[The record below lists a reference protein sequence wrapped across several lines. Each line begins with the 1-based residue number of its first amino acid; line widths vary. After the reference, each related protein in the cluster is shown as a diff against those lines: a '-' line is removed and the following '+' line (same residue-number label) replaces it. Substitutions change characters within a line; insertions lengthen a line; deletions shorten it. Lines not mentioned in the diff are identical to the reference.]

1 MPKMPKSKVLY
12 NQKTHRRR
20 RNPARQARNSPP
32 HVSVAFARLNREAV
46 DAVLTETPTLD
57 DRIHRSRQQGT
68 MSKPNPAQKA
78 LPTQKERSR
87 GKPKDDRDNIP
98 VNRPK
103 KASPAQRS
111 DEADD
116 DDVTELEDFG
126 LTQGES
132 GTDGHFFDL
141 DPPEDDEEEEYE
153 AEDGRAPIS
162 PTESAEE
169 LQNNRSNRD
178 AKALRRMEDCGRR
191 STSPPLTSRQKGHA
205 AALLAKERE
214 KSREK
219 DDLILQMQEEKRA
232 NEEQIATLTAQQNLA
247 KAAIMRFAP
256 NRSRKTTSGLNSG
269 AHGQKRPANDDE
281 EFVPSDG
288 EAVSDVDGTDDSGSD
303 SGEHL
308 PVKSKSMMN
317 LGKVAVKSVFRQV
330 KFIAF
335 NEQEKV
341 FCDMVMDNLGIA
353 KLVEPTPEQKQTMDP
368 KVVAGIM
375 RLRKKYK
382 KHYGK
387 FWVHYLN
394 EFRSY
399 TQVSD
404 QMF

>member
-1 MPKMPKSKVLY
+1 MAKTPKSKVLY

-32 HVSVAFARLNREAV
+32 HASLAFGRLNREAV

-68 MSKPNPAQKA
+68 TSKPKPTQKA
-78 LPTQKERSR
+78 LPR

-232 NEEQIATLTAQQNLA
+232 NEEQIATLTAQQSLA
-247 KAAIMRFAP
+247 KEAIMRLAP
-256 NRSRKTTSGLNSG
+256 NRSRNTTSGRNSG

-288 EAVSDVDGTDDSGSD
+288 EAVSDVDGTDDCGSD

-317 LGKVAVKSVFRQV
+317 LGKAAVKSVFRQV

-335 NEQEKV
+335 KEQEKT

-375 RLRKKYK
+375 RLRKKYRK
-382 KHYGK
+382 RHGK